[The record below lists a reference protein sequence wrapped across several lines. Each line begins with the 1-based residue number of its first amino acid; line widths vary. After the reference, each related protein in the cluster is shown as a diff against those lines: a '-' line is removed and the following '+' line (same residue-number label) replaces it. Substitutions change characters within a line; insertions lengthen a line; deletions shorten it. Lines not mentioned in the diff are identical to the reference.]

1 MSSDETQSPLARAY
15 DLVEAGELDEARALL
30 ESVLDADSENADAWW
45 IYAHAVTDPEAGR
58 KALENVLSIDPNYPG
73 AAELLAQAE
82 ELSPPKPKITPLA
95 PDTMPES
102 PAGLPEDEISAPP
115 RTAASKPTQRKQAP
129 PPTPARRSPFPL
141 IAVVAVIV
149 IALVLLVL
157 LLQNAG
163 TPLVTTTPTAV
174 VEALETPTE
183 AAVVMATEES
193 TESAA
198 PTEVVPTEAEP
209 TEALPTEVPPTVIA
223 EMTSEAAS
231 VDYAAV
237 EASMAEFPV
246 AESGVGLV
254 DTSFGST
261 LVVSVCTTQGRA
273 MRTLLPQV
281 MNALAKQSTA
291 FGSDVAAIGTRMLD
305 CTENTELI
313 TVAADLGSAQS
324 YAAGSLT
331 DGDFAAMWKP
341 E

>member
-30 ESVLDADSENADAWW
+30 ESVLDADTENADAWW
-45 IYAHAVTDPEAGR
+45 IYAHAVTDPETGR

-95 PDTMPES
+95 PDTMPEA
-102 PAGLPEDEISAPP
+102 PTGLPEDEITTPP
-115 RTAASKPTQRKQAP
+115 KAVTSKPTQRKQPP
-129 PPTPARRSPFPL
+129 PPTPARRSPFPM

-157 LLQNAG
+157 LLQNNG
-163 TPLVTTTPTAV
+163 TPLAASTPTAV

-183 AAVVMATEES
+183 AAVVAATEEA
-193 TESAA
+193 TEAPA
-198 PTEVVPTEAEP
+198 PTEIAPTEAAT
-209 TEALPTEVPPTVIA
+209 TEVLPTEVPPTAV
-223 EMTSEAAS
+223 EDMTSEAAS
-231 VDYAAV
+231 VDYAAI
-237 EASMAEFPV
+237 EAAMSEFSI

-273 MRTLLPQV
+273 MRALLPQV
-281 MNALAKQSTA
+281 MNALAKQSSA
-291 FGSDVAAIGTRMLD
+291 FSSEVAGIGTRMLD
-305 CTENTELI
+305 CTENVELI
-313 TVAADLGSAQS
+313 TVATDLASAQS
-324 YAAGSLT
+324 YAAGSLS
-331 DGDFAAMWKP
+331 DGDFAASWKP
-341 E
+341 V